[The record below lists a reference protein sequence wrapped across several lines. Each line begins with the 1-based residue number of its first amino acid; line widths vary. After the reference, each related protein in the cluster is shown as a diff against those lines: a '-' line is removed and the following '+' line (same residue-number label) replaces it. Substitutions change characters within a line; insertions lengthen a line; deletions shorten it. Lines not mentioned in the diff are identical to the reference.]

1 MVYCHD
7 DEEDLDVIG
16 ASAEYLKT
24 GPSESRGVGESL
36 LTVNLIFK

>member
-7 DEEDLDVIG
+7 EEEDLDVIG
-16 ASAEYLKT
+16 TSAEYLKT
-24 GPSESRGVGESL
+24 APSESRGVGEGL